1 LIGANRRR
9 IASELAR
16 LVEQP
21 RYVLTTDAVV
31 HRDFHAL
38 AAEVIEDCPKH
49 LIRRPLAK
57 ESITKSM
64 LSTLDSLR

>member
-1 LIGANRRR
+1 MIGANRRR

-38 AAEVIEDCPKH
+38 AAEVIDDCPKH
-49 LIRRPLAK
+49 LRRPLAK